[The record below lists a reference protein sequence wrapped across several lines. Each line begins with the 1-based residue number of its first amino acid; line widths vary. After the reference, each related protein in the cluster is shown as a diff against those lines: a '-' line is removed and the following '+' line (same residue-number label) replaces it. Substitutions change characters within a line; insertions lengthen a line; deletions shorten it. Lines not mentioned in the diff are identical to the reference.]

1 MPYIKPTLNRCAP
14 AGFVCHI
21 FYSTWML
28 SINTPSSIKSPLAR
42 EIWKLAGHLGLFFG
56 YIFICCAFYC
66 TYEGWPISDT
76 IMFSLATMSTIGKFL
91 VGIDGLKSSILSRS
105 F

>member
-1 MPYIKPTLNRCAP
+1 MDALYKANLEPLCS
-14 AGFVCHI
+14 AGFVRHI

-28 SINTPSSIKSPLAR
+28 SIYTPSNIKSPLAR

-56 YIFICCAFYC
+56 YILICCAFYC

-76 IMFSLATMSTIGKFL
+76 IMFSLATMSTIGKIPCL
-91 VGIDGLKSSILSRS
+91 HK
-105 F
+105 